1 MENSIKNK
9 ISIRFKGEWDQQGI
23 IDCKQYLVILEIM
36 IQRINRI
43 YRVSDAKM
51 PFILKDS
58 STQINNTTSFDDWI
72 RSILELEENI
82 LSLFKTNDKSNYK
95 IFWKENFE
103 TYYNRNTNTVT
114 PRITILWIDSYIN
127 GKYSEI
133 LQGKEKSE
141 KILQSERSIFKNILS
156 KFDSNIETDET
167 AQYYKVIKVYLLL

>member
-1 MENSIKNK
+1 MCLTQKYLLFRKKERSI
-9 ISIRFKGEWDQQGI
+9 
-23 IDCKQYLVILEIM
+23 
-36 IQRINRI
+36 
-43 YRVSDAKM
+43 
-51 PFILKDS
+51 
-58 STQINNTTSFDDWI
+58 QINNITSFNDWI

-82 LSLFKTNDKSNYK
+82 LSLFKTHDKSNYD
-95 IFWKENFE
+95 IFWKKSFE

-133 LQGKEKSE
+133 LHGKEKSE
-141 KILQSERSIFKNILS
+141 KIFQSERSIFKNILS